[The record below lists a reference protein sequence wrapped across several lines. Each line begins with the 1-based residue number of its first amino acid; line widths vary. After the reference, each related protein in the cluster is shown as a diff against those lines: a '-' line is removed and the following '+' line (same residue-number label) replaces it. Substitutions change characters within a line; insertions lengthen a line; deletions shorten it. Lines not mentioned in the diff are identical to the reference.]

1 MRAWNSVAV
10 RRQVVVNLQTGLTFR
25 GVLYKQTG
33 PLLVLK
39 NAQLLEPGQAPVELA
54 GEVVIERKT
63 VDFVQVVS

>member
-1 MRAWNSVAV
+1 
-10 RRQVVVNLQTGLTFR
+10 LTFR